1 MAGYHIYSTLWL
13 SINFKKQISFVK
25 KATDSCSIDRI
36 RSKLHGR
43 CTFFHVCG
51 SRSRWFSFDSAMKQE
66 DSWSLQRSKSTQN
79 GTSRAFSPPSSLVS
93 FLSATSVFC
102 LGCSVFCLVSCVLCG
117 VSCVLCLVCCVFCLV
132 SCVLCLVMSSSD
144 LYGRGSPATQQV

>member
-25 KATDSCSIDRI
+25 KATDSCLIDRI

-93 FLSATSVFC
+93 FLS
-102 LGCSVFCLVSCVLCG
+102 
-117 VSCVLCLVCCVFCLV
+117 
-132 SCVLCLVMSSSD
+132 CVLCLVMSSSD
-144 LYGRGSPATQQV
+144 RAGCDGSSPYNHILRRVVALDGNGNPIVTDCDNHRTAVITTVRHN